1 MSRQE
6 FRVLG
11 MSCGHCVQFV
21 SAELEALPGVESV
34 TVDLPAELVTV
45 VSDRALQPAAVR
57 TAVVAA
63 GYEFVDQPST

>member
-21 SAELEALPGVESV
+21 TEELEVLPGVESV

-45 VSDRALQPAAVR
+45 VSSRTLEPAAVR
-57 TAVVAA
+57 TAVEAA
-63 GYEFVDQPST
+63 GYELADQL

>member
-11 MSCGHCVQFV
+11 MSCGHCVHFV
-21 SAELEALPGVESV
+21 TEELEALPGVESV

-57 TAVVAA
+57 TAVEAA
-63 GYEFVDQPST
+63 GYELSDQS